1 MHHLSL
7 PSLRLMLFS
16 FLITICRTRALTPL
30 SRFEFVSTLL
40 SPTSLLLPWT
50 KELEELV
57 RLPLRF
63 LPIGGCWALK
73 VTLTDRDYI
82 DLKYFG
88 ILDTGSPFLTSP
100 TVALERS
107 YPTKYPTTKEQ
118 YGESTGGVQWRRADY
133 VTLLVAGKDGQT
145 MVERTNVVLGV
156 ASEQVLRE
164 TGGIFVGLIERDDN
178 RPTFLQQY
186 GYRSFGIQFRPTTT
200 TATTTT
206 TTLDP
211 SIVFSK
217 GSIIAKQDPD
227 SFELFDLKSYGP
239 NLHHYGIVCRN
250 DLAVTWTTEDTANGE
265 SHTERIPISSLTR
278 PVIAILDTGLTGCI
292 FSDSLQQELGVP
304 SGDFSSMQG
313 LAVSLTTLG
322 GTSLELKSRDQYW
335 RFSSFRLPWFYDES
349 SHPHIIALGSTF
361 WANTDSLVIDTISRR
376 AKIIVPPNVISTSE

>member
-1 MHHLSL
+1 MHDLYL
-7 PSLRLMLFS
+7 PSLGLLFS
-16 FLITICRTRALTPL
+16 FLICLTRALTPL

-40 SPTSLLLPWT
+40 SPTLLVLPWT
-50 KELEELV
+50 NESEELV

-63 LPIGGCWALK
+63 LPVGGCWALK

-118 YGESTGGVQWRRADY
+118 YGESTGGVLWRRADY
-133 VTLLVAGKDGQT
+133 VTLLVAGNDGQ
-145 MVERTNVVLGV
+145 MVERKNIVLGV

-186 GYRSFGIQFRPTTT
+186 GYRSFGIQFHP

-206 TTLDP
+206 LGP
-211 SIVFSK
+211 SIAFSK
-217 GSIIAKQDPD
+217 GSMIAKQDPD
-227 SFELFDLKSYGP
+227 SFELFDLQSYGP
-239 NLHHYGIVCRN
+239 NLHHYGIVCRH
-250 DLAVTWTTEDTANGE
+250 DLALTWTTDDTVNGE

-278 PVIAILDTGLTGCI
+278 PVIAVLDTGLTGCI
-292 FSDSLQQELGVP
+292 FSDYLQQELLGVP
-304 SGDFSSMQG
+304 SSGLLLQG
-313 LAVSLTTLG
+313 LTVSLTTLG
-322 GTSLELKSRDQYW
+322 GRSLELKSLDQYW

-361 WANTDSLVIDTISRR
+361 WASTDSLVIDTISRR
-376 AKIIVPPNVISTSE
+376 AKIIVLPNAISRRE